1 MDNPNID
8 NPTPKKE
15 EYVII
20 LDYLKFG
27 YVNPE
32 RSTDHGKTIAQHIGV
47 NKLK

>member
-20 LDYLKFG
+20 ILVKKGDNYGICK
-27 YVNPE
+27 NSKDTNSSAS
-32 RSTDHGKTIAQHIGV
+32 R
-47 NKLK
+47 